1 MAADQRGTVA
11 LVTGAAH
18 GIGFEVCRRLAERGM
33 TVILTARAPEKAE
46 AAAEQLA
53 GDGLDVRPRALDVS
67 DDGSVRALAAEL
79 EREFGRLDVLVNNA
93 AAYTDWSEIASTA
106 DLGAARAVLE
116 TNLLGRW
123 PPWLRAC
130 APGLYGASR
139 PRDGLSSDVRDPSR
153 EPGRAR
159 SG

>member
-1 MAADQRGTVA
+1 MAADQRETVA
-11 LVTGAAH
+11 LVTGVAH
-18 GIGFEVCRRLAERGM
+18 GIGFEVCRQLAERGM

-67 DDGSVRALAAEL
+67 DDESVRALAAEL

-116 TNLLGRW
+116 TNPLGRW
-123 PPWLRAC
+123 RLGSALAPLAFTGLLALAMVSLATFETLRA
-130 APGLYGASR
+130 SR
-139 PRDGLSSDVRDPSR
+139 VEPR
-153 EPGRAR
+153 
-159 SG
+159 